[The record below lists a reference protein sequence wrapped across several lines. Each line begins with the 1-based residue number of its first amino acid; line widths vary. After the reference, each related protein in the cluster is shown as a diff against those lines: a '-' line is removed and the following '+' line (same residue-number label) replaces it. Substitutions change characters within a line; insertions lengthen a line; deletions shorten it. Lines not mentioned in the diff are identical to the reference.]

1 MNLNY
6 EKNLVNS
13 PVATILI
20 SHIHSDTDDK
30 YSYIINKL
38 NEYNFNVYKHKVNNF
53 YNLNKLTSDYN
64 HTINLIKKENPR
76 YPIFILAYDL
86 STYILLRYGSSNKN
100 IFDGAIL
107 YSPQYLNNKEE
118 NITFEDDIILSNL
131 YKFNYP
137 SLILNKSHND
147 TNSSYGKFL
156 FNNILS
162 RDKEFNIFNNL
173 NDDNSIEYICNWIKN
188 RLV

>member
-1 MNLNY
+1 M
-6 EKNLVNS
+6 EW
-13 PVATILI
+13 IG
-20 SHIHSDTDDK
+20 
-30 YSYIINKL
+30 II
-38 NEYNFNVYKHKVNNF
+38 
-53 YNLNKLTSDYN
+53 
-64 HTINLIKKENPR
+64 
-76 YPIFILAYDL
+76 
-86 STYILLRYGSSNKN
+86 RYGCNKN

-162 RDKEFNIFNNL
+162 RDKEFNVFNNL
-173 NDDNSIEYICNWIKN
+173 NDDNSIEYICKWIKN